1 MPGTIATPLVPQLP
15 VAGVYTLIVTPQ
27 SVDSSG
33 NYTDTSPSV
42 AVSTLV
48 TNLDINIQNELT
60 SIKPMTQ
67 TLENNVKTGQ
77 ANTFSFSGIVTAL
90 QTGISMSA
98 LTYTVSYVKIVLV
111 QVLKRSRCPSASS
124 TVTPSPTQSRASS
137 SPRHSA
143 LAALLGREPNAESEL
158 RIRQST

>member
-111 QVLKRSRCPSASS
+111 RGAETFTMPICIFDSY
-124 TVTPSPTQSRASS
+124 
-137 SPRHSA
+137 
-143 LAALLGREPNAESEL
+143 AESHTEQGVFFTATF
-158 RIRQST
+158 RACGVAWTRA